1 MGQWGLGLTV
11 GDGVLAPPHGLE
23 EEKAGL
29 EGAHPG
35 GSPVA
40 WGRQSG
46 RRGQSRCG
54 ERPQRGPP
62 AQPCR
67 SVGGHWGLFGGE
79 GAGLWGQSSVAVI
92 FALRLC
98 ADNSIP
104 AVVQL
109 ILMKY
114 CHYCRIKLVCSRNSQ
129 AETLGGRS
137 LFLFWGGG
145 LHSGHPHCVLWQVR
159 MELLSRAS
167 GPGRSFGPALLKL
180 PTRLH
185 CRLTRLGGGSFSWRW
200 VQVSPRDSNV
210 HPSLALGRC

>member
-46 RRGQSRCG
+46 RRGQSRCV

-145 LHSGHPHCVLWQVR
+145 ACTAGIPTVFSGKCGW
-159 MELLSRAS
+159 SCC
-167 GPGRSFGPALLKL
+167 PGRQVPVG
-180 PTRLH
+180 RLDQ
-185 CRLTRLGGGSFSWRW
+185 R
-200 VQVSPRDSNV
+200 
-210 HPSLALGRC
+210 SLNFQPDCTAD